1 MGKQTFY
8 RFTICFEVIVWEHM
22 LSRPLKL
29 RTTINLKPVKLLA
42 QQFFDWLHAVF
53 HKLNEMSSITAT

>member
-22 LSRPLKL
+22 RSRPLKL

-42 QQFFDWLHAVF
+42 QQFFDWLQSF
-53 HKLNEMSSITAT
+53 TS